1 MRRLAAELF
10 REVGVRPL
18 ENTREAA
25 MVERFYCSRLY
36 MDYAQSMGAGI
47 IFSVR
52 QSCSS
57 WVKVV

>member
-36 MDYAQSMGAGI
+36 VVLAGEEYLGG
-47 IFSVR
+47 
-52 QSCSS
+52 
-57 WVKVV
+57 

>member
-25 MVERFYCSRLY
+25 MVERFYCSRMY
-36 MDYAQSMGAGI
+36 TFDQEDYIQEQFLKISKK
-47 IFSVR
+47 S
-52 QSCSS
+52 
-57 WVKVV
+57 

>member
-1 MRRLAAELF
+1 MRRLAVELF

-36 MDYAQSMGAGI
+36 L
-47 IFSVR
+47 
-52 QSCSS
+52 SCLIRDGKLVSA
-57 WVKVV
+57 KVYNESRKLSIH

>member
-36 MDYAQSMGAGI
+36 WEVILISDFCI
-47 IFSVR
+47 LLFV
-52 QSCSS
+52 SS
-57 WVKVV
+57 NMNCI

>member
-36 MDYAQSMGAGI
+36 LTGGGI
-47 IFSVR
+47 LGLIDIIPQLVYVVV
-52 QSCSS
+52 S
-57 WVKVV
+57 WKF